1 MEFTHPIYPITNTEL
16 SGMSHTGQVECIID
30 SGVDLIQLRDKT
42 ADSASFYDDACDA
55 LRIAK
60 AAGIKLIINDRV
72 DLALALGADGV
83 HLGQDDLPPEEARR
97 ILGPE
102 SIIGYS
108 THTFD
113 QALEA
118 ARMPIDYIAIGPV
131 FDTTTKKDPDRV
143 TDVDAIIR
151 VKKHVSGIPIIAIG
165 GIGFENI
172 EKVAN
177 TGADGA
183 AVISSI
189 WRTETSPAESIDT
202 LNSRWRNNSVIQ
214 S

>member
-16 SGMSHTGQVECIID
+16 SGMSHTAHVESIID
-30 SGVDLIQLRDKT
+30 SGIDLVQLRDKV
-42 ADSASFYDDACDA
+42 ADSVSFYNDACDA

-113 QALEA
+113 QAIEA
-118 ARMPIDYIAIGPV
+118 ARMPINYLAIGPV
-131 FDTTTKKDPDRV
+131 FDTTTKKDPDRA

-151 VKKHVSGIPIIAIG
+151 IKKHVSGMAIIAIG
-165 GIGFENI
+165 GIGPENI
-172 EKVAN
+172 DKVAK

-189 WRTETSPAESIDT
+189 WQADTSPAERVDI
-202 LNSRWRNNSVIQ
+202 LNSRWCNNIVVQ